1 MLGNSFKN
9 GCKCLYLNPKPFRFT
24 SKSSSHLTSISRRCP
39 VTLSTHAFSNINP
52 IKGMTNLRI
61 VWKVTEKDCNDLN
74 FYSFTF
80 NMSYRSFSF
89 LMALFPR
96 GRVNLSTPTFGN
108 MNLTKTVADLTA
120 NWKFNQ
126 KWLQESL
133 FAT

>member
-1 MLGNSFKN
+1 MLGNSIKS
-9 GCKCLYLNPKPFRFT
+9 GCKCLYWNPKPFRFT
-24 SKSSSHLTSISRRCP
+24 YKSSSHLTSISRRYP

-52 IKGMTNLRI
+52 TKGMTNLRI
-61 VWKVTEKDCNDLN
+61 IWKVTEKDCNDLS

-89 LMALFPR
+89 LMALFP
-96 GRVNLSTPTFGN
+96 VNLSTPFFGN
-108 MNLTKTVADLTA
+108 LNLTKTVADLTV

>member
-1 MLGNSFKN
+1 
-9 GCKCLYLNPKPFRFT
+9 
-24 SKSSSHLTSISRRCP
+24 
-39 VTLSTHAFSNINP
+39 
-52 IKGMTNLRI
+52 MTNLRV
-61 VWKVTEKDCNDLN
+61 VWKVTEKDCNDLK

-80 NMSYRSFSF
+80 NMSNRLFSF
-89 LMALFPR
+89 IMSLFPR

-108 MNLTKTVADLTA
+108 MNLTKTVADLTV

>member
-24 SKSSSHLTSISRRCP
+24 SKSSSHLTSISRRYP

-52 IKGMTNLRI
+52 TKGMTNLCI

-89 LMALFPR
+89 LMALFP
-96 GRVNLSTPTFGN
+96 VNLSTPFFGN
-108 MNLTKTVADLTA
+108 LNLAKTVADLTV

>member
-1 MLGNSFKN
+1 MLGNSIKN
-9 GCKCLYLNPKPFRFT
+9 DCSYLYLHPKPFRFT

-52 IKGMTNLRI
+52 TKWMTNLLI

-80 NMSYRSFSF
+80 NVSYRSFSF
-89 LMALFPR
+89 LMALFSR

-108 MNLTKTVADLTA
+108 MNLTKTVADLTV
-120 NWKFNQ
+120 NWKFIQ

>member
-1 MLGNSFKN
+1 MLGNSIKN
-9 GCKCLYLNPKPFRFT
+9 DCSYLYLHPKPFRFT

-52 IKGMTNLRI
+52 TKWMTNLLI

-74 FYSFTF
+74 LYSFTF
-80 NMSYRSFSF
+80 NVSCRSFSF
-89 LMALFPR
+89 LMALFSR

-108 MNLTKTVADLTA
+108 MNLTKTVADLTV
-120 NWKFNQ
+120 NWKFIQ

>member
-80 NMSYRSFSF
+80 NMSYRSFYF
-89 LMALFPR
+89 LMALFSR
-96 GRVNLSTPTFGN
+96 GRVNLSTPTFRN
-108 MNLTKTVADLTA
+108 MNLTKTVADLTV

>member
-1 MLGNSFKN
+1 MLGNSIKN
-9 GCKCLYLNPKPFRFT
+9 GYKCLYLNLKPFRFT

-39 VTLSTHAFSNINP
+39 VILSTPAFSNINP
-52 IKGMTNLRI
+52 TKGMTNLRI

-74 FYSFTF
+74 FYSFIF

-89 LMALFPR
+89 LMALFP
-96 GRVNLSTPTFGN
+96 VNLSTPTFGN
-108 MNLTKTVADLTA
+108 MNLTKTVADLTV

>member
-1 MLGNSFKN
+1 MLGNSIKS
-9 GCKCLYLNPKPFRFT
+9 GCKCLYWNPKPFRFT
-24 SKSSSHLTSISRRCP
+24 YKSSSHLTSISRRYP

-52 IKGMTNLRI
+52 TKGMTNLRI

-89 LMALFPR
+89 LMALFP
-96 GRVNLSTPTFGN
+96 VNLSTPFFGN
-108 MNLTKTVADLTA
+108 LNLTKTVADLTV